1 MSNGR
6 IDGDK
11 PERGWAATGGGEKD
25 GGGAVRRDPARR
37 SRKRKE
43 EHTYARG
50 EHAARRRVG
59 RVFVVDRECGREGEA
74 KRSGENR
81 EEARWCGSFTNTYEK
96 YPLHEWCTPTFRQPG
111 DESKEGG
118 MAGSRGVDGRR
129 E

>member
-1 MSNGR
+1 MTTEGGR
-6 IDGDK
+6 
-11 PERGWAATGGGEKD
+11 EEKEEEED
-25 GGGAVRRDPARR
+25 EGGAVRRDPARR

-50 EHAARRRVG
+50 VHAARRRVG
-59 RVFVVDRECGREGEA
+59 RVFVVDRECRLREGEA

-81 EEARWCGSFTNTYEK
+81 EEAGEKCGSSTNTYEK